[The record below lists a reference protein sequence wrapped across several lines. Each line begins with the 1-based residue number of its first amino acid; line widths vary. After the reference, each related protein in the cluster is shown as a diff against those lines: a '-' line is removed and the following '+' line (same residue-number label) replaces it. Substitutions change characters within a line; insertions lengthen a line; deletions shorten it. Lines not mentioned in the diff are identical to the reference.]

1 MSRLLLFLLLG
12 GVLAPV
18 ITGCASPIQGTPS
31 LPPPRVLGLPPMAEL
46 RQPAADDRVPQNAV
60 GGQTAVGD
68 RPDAAQSAS
77 VITLKTA
84 LQRVL
89 ASSPDLAAAAEAV
102 RAREGGARQASLWPN
117 PELIGEAEN
126 FAGTGDRENFESTEY
141 TVSLSQPIDV
151 SGKIRRRA
159 TAADYERR
167 IAGWDYETTRLDL
180 ITSTRK
186 AFADLVAAQR
196 KVDLTNELARLAD
209 NLAAAVDARV
219 RAGKVPPVEGT
230 RIDVVKSAARAAALR
245 AEQELSTAQ
254 AALSALW
261 GEVVA
266 PVSRAEEDRPPEAE
280 LPPPEVLER
289 LLASAPE
296 AARWSDEIA
305 LREAEFRLARASA
318 LPDITAS
325 VGARHFADNDD
336 YAFVA
341 GLAVPLPVIDRNQ
354 GAIAAAASRRTEAE
368 RRRAAFL
375 ARQRAEFRAS
385 YDAVRRAEISLSS
398 LDGRIIPAAQSV
410 FSATTAGY
418 QAGKFSLID
427 LLDAQRTLFE
437 AQIQRVETQSE
448 LTTALAD
455 LERLIARPVEAVQ

>member
-1 MSRLLLFLLLG
+1 
-12 GVLAPV
+12 VLA
-18 ITGCASPIQGTPS
+18 G
-31 LPPPRVLGLPPMAEL
+31 
-46 RQPAADDRVPQNAV
+46 N
-60 GGQTAVGD
+60 
-68 RPDAAQSAS
+68 
-77 VITLKTA
+77 
-84 LQRVL
+84 
-89 ASSPDLAAAAEAV
+89 PDLAAAAEAV
-102 RAREGGARQASLWPN
+102 RAREGDARQASLWPN
-117 PELIGEAEN
+117 PELVGEAEN
-126 FAGTGDRENFESTEY
+126 FAGTGDRENFESAEY

-180 ITSTRK
+180 TTSTRK
-186 AFADLVAAQR
+186 IFADLLAAQR
-196 KVDLTNELARLAD
+196 KVGLTYELARLAD
-209 NLAAAVDARV
+209 SLAAAVEARV
-219 RAGKVPPVEGT
+219 RAGKVSPVEGT
-230 RIDVVKSAARAAALR
+230 RIDVVKSAARAEALR

-261 GEVVA
+261 GEAGA
-266 PVSRAEEDRPPEAE
+266 PVSRAEEDPPPAAE

-289 LLASAPE
+289 LLSGAPE

-305 LREAEFRLARASA
+305 LREAELGLARASA

-325 VGARHFADNDD
+325 VGARRFADNDD
-336 YAFVA
+336 YAFIA

-354 GAIAAAASRRTEAE
+354 GAIAAATSRRTEAE

-375 ARQRAEFRAS
+375 ARQRAEFRAA
-385 YDAVRRAEISLSS
+385 YDAVQRAEISLRS

-410 FSATTAGY
+410 FSATTTGY

-437 AQIQRVETQSE
+437 AQIQGVEARSE
-448 LTTALAD
+448 RTKALAD
-455 LERLIARPVEAVQ
+455 LERLIARPVEAVQSEAQRK

>member
-12 GVLAPV
+12 VLAPG
-18 ITGCASPIQGTPS
+18 ITGCSSPIQGTPS
-31 LPPPRVLGLPPMAEL
+31 LPPPRVLGIPPATEL
-46 RQPAADDRVPQNAV
+46 RQPAAEAKAV
-60 GGQTAVGD
+60 DA
-68 RPDAAQSAS
+68 RPDAAPSTSA
-77 VITLKTA
+77 ITLKTA

-102 RAREGGARQASLWPN
+102 RAREGDARQASLWPN

-126 FAGTGDRENFESTEY
+126 FAGTGDRENFESAEY
-141 TVSLSQPIDV
+141 TVSLAQPIDV

-186 AFADLVAAQR
+186 MFADLLAAQQ
-196 KVDLTNELARLAD
+196 KVGLTNELARLAD
-209 NLAAAVDARV
+209 SLAAAVGARV
-219 RAGKVPPVEGT
+219 RAGKVSPVEGT
-230 RIDVVKSAARAAALR
+230 RIDVVKSAARAEALR

-261 GEVVA
+261 GEAGA
-266 PVSRAEEDRPPEAE
+266 PVSRAEEDRPPAAE

-289 LLASAPE
+289 LLAGAPE

-305 LREAEFRLARASA
+305 LREVEFGLARASA

-325 VGARHFADNDD
+325 VGARRFADNDD
-336 YAFVA
+336 YAFIA

-354 GAIAAAASRRTEAE
+354 GAIAAATSRRTEAE

-375 ARQRAEFRAS
+375 ARQRAEFRAA
-385 YDAVRRAEISLSS
+385 YDAVRRTEISLRS

-437 AQIQRVETQSE
+437 AQIQGVEARSE
-448 LTTALAD
+448 LTKALAD
-455 LERLIARPVEAVQ
+455 LERLIARPVEAVH

>member
-1 MSRLLLFLLLG
+1 MSRLLLFPLL
-12 GVLAPV
+12 GVLAPA
-18 ITGCASPIQGTPS
+18 ITGCSSPIQGTPS
-31 LPPPRVLGLPPMAEL
+31 LPPPRVLGIPSAAEF
-46 RQPAADDRVPQNAV
+46 RQLTTEATV
-60 GGQTAVGD
+60 GG
-68 RPDAAQSAS
+68 RPDATRAATA
-77 VITLKTA
+77 ITLETS

-89 ASSPDLAAAAEAV
+89 AGNPDLAAAAEAV
-102 RAREGGARQASLWPN
+102 RAREGDARQASLWPN
-117 PELIGEAEN
+117 PELVGEAEN
-126 FAGTGDRENFESTEY
+126 FAGTGDRENFESAEY

-167 IAGWDYETTRLDL
+167 IAGWNYETTRLDL
-180 ITSTRK
+180 TTSTRK
-186 AFADLVAAQR
+186 VFADLLAAQR
-196 KVDLTNELARLAD
+196 KVGLTYELARLAD
-209 NLAAAVDARV
+209 SLAAAVEARV
-219 RAGKVPPVEGT
+219 RAGKVSPVEGT
-230 RIDVVKSAARAAALR
+230 RIDVVKSSARAEALR

-261 GEVVA
+261 GEGGA
-266 PVSRAEEDRPPEAE
+266 PVSRAEEDRPPAAE

-289 LLASAPE
+289 LLAGAPE

-305 LREAEFRLARASA
+305 LREAELGLARASA

-325 VGARHFADNDD
+325 VGARRFADNDD
-336 YAFVA
+336 YAFIA

-354 GAIAAAASRRTEAE
+354 GAIAAATSRRTEAE
-368 RRRAAFL
+368 RRRAAFF
-375 ARQRAEFRAS
+375 ARQRAEFRAA
-385 YDAVRRAEISLSS
+385 YDAVQRAEISLRS

-410 FSATTAGY
+410 FSATTTGY

-437 AQIQRVETQSE
+437 AQVQGVEARSE
-448 LTTALAD
+448 LTKALAD